1 MHSFAQKDCTVMQ
14 RGTLRV
20 SEQHKVGLDKKT
32 VYYCLTSLE
41 LCLQLQDLQHW
52 NDMELLEWV

>member
-20 SEQHKVGLDKKT
+20 SEQHKAGLDKKT

-41 LCLQLQDLQHW
+41 LCLQLQDLQH
-52 NDMELLEWV
+52 